1 MCVTLYDF
9 YISAKYITIWR
20 KHVQLHPPVKAKSI
34 PFATPSKLLNAQLHP
49 QPKAKSIPFTIRS
62 IATCTVTPPIKSE
75 VDTFCQQVETATLQN
90 KMQHQ
95 VAHQMAKA
103 QLI

>member
-1 MCVTLYDF
+1 MHTYTLKQKRNRYLLPP
-9 YISAKYITIWR
+9 SQLQ
-20 KHVQLHPPVKAKSI
+20 HEHLHPPAKAK
-34 PFATPSKLLNAQLHP
+34 L
-49 QPKAKSIPFTIRS
+49 IPFTTRS